1 MYSLEERKRAIDLYI
16 KFNKSSAATIHRLGY
31 PNRKTLKAWYS
42 DYLEEKRTG
51 IIHDLV
57 SISKCNLD

>member
-1 MYSLEERKRAIDLYI
+1 MYSFEERKRAIDLYI

-42 DYLEEKRTG
+42 DYLEAK
-51 IIHDLV
+51 
-57 SISKCNLD
+57 SCN